1 MSRIEEKLKA
11 MNLELPPFTPPV
23 AAYVP
28 AVQVGNLVFVSGQGV
43 TREGK
48 ALMLGHVGA
57 EITLEQGKEGAKIC
71 ALNALSVLKEYLG
84 DLDRIKRIVKVQ
96 GFVNSAPG
104 FDKQPLVINGYS
116 EFMEELFGECGR
128 HARTAVSCNE
138 LPFGT
143 PVEVEMI
150 VEVTE

>member
-1 MSRIEEKLKA
+1 MSKVEEKLEK
-11 MNLELPPFTPPV
+11 MGLSLPPCSAPK
-23 AAYVP
+23 AAYTPTVR
-28 AVQVGNLVFVSGQGV
+28 VGNLVFVSGQGV

-48 ALMLGHVGA
+48 ELMVGHVGA
-57 EITLEQGKEGAKIC
+57 EITLEQAQEGARIC
-71 ALNALSVLKEYLG
+71 ALNALSVLKHTLG
-84 DLDRIKRIVKVQ
+84 DLDLIKRIVKVQ

-104 FDKQPLVINGYS
+104 FDKQPWVINGFS
-116 EFMEELFGECGR
+116 ELMQDLFGENGR

-150 VEVTE
+150 VEIEE

>member
-1 MSRIEEKLKA
+1 MSKVEEKLEK
-11 MNLELPPFTPPV
+11 MGLSLPPFSAPK
-23 AAYVP
+23 AAYTPTVR
-28 AVQVGNLVFVSGQGV
+28 VGNLVFVSGQGV

-48 ALMLGHVGA
+48 ELMVGHVGA
-57 EITLEQGKEGAKIC
+57 EITLEQAQEGARIC
-71 ALNALSVLKEYLG
+71 ALNALSVLKHTLG
-84 DLDRIKRIVKVQ
+84 DLDLIKRIVKVQ

-104 FDKQPLVINGYS
+104 FDKQPWVINGFS
-116 EFMEELFGECGR
+116 ELMQDLFGENGR

-150 VEVTE
+150 VEIEE